1 MGSEDMKRIVI
12 LGAGGFVGKAMIN
25 RLTRAGFEADPISRN
40 DIDLSDPATAPK
52 LANKLEGAAG
62 VIFASA
68 ITPDFA
74 RKSGQDPSEKNVMMA
89 RTLTECQP
97 VAKDLHVIYLS
108 SDAVYGVRD
117 GVFDEEVTPEPS
129 DAYGTMH
136 LTRERLLA
144 ESWPDSTAI
153 VRLSQVYGAGDTH
166 NAYGPCR
173 FARQALAGQPIEM
186 FGDGED
192 GRDHIYIGDVTN
204 AILAVVETRY
214 TGRICVSSG
223 RSPTFQS
230 ITEEIARHLP
240 EIEIAKKPRSVPA
253 IVKRFN
259 TSRLQALGITPLS
272 IEQGIPLLLDGLRS

>member
-1 MGSEDMKRIVI
+1 MKRIVI

-25 RLTRAGFEADPISRN
+25 RLALAGFEADPISRS
-40 DIDLSDPATAPK
+40 DIDLSDPASAPK
-52 LANKLEGAAG
+52 LANKLEGAMG

-74 RKSGQDPSEKNVMMA
+74 RKSGQDPSENNIMMA
-89 RTLTECQP
+89 KTMIECQS
-97 VAKDLHVIYLS
+97 VAKDLQVIYLS
-108 SDAVYGVRD
+108 SDAVYGVRE
-117 GVFDEEVTPEPS
+117 GVFDEEITPEPS

-144 ESWPDSTAI
+144 EAWPESTAI

-192 GRDHIYIGDVTN
+192 GRDHIHISDVTN
-204 AILAVVETRY
+204 AILAVVETQY
-214 TGRICVSSG
+214 TGRLCVSSG
-223 RSPTFQS
+223 RSPTFQT
-230 ITEEIARHLP
+230 ITEEIAKHLP
-240 EIEIAKKPRSVPA
+240 EIEITKKPRSVPA

-259 TSRLQALGITPLS
+259 TNRLQSLGIAPLS
-272 IEQGIPLLLDGLRS
+272 IQRGIPLLLDGLRS

>member
-1 MGSEDMKRIVI
+1 MGFEDMKRIVI
-12 LGAGGFVGKAMIN
+12 LGAGGFVGKAMVSS
-25 RLTRAGFEADPISRN
+25 LTRAGFDADSISRN
-40 DIDLSDPATAPK
+40 HIDLSDPAAAPK
-52 LANKLEGAAG
+52 LANRLEGAMS

-74 RKSGQDPSEKNVMMA
+74 RKSGQDPTEKNVTMA
-89 RTLTECQP
+89 KTLIECQS
-97 VAKDLHVIYLS
+97 VVKDLHVIYLS

-144 ESWPDSTAI
+144 ETWPDSTAI
-153 VRLSQVYGAGDTH
+153 VRLSQVYGPDDTH

-192 GRDHIYIGDVTN
+192 GRDHIYISDVTN
-204 AILAVVETRY
+204 AILAIAETRY

-230 ITEEIARHLP
+230 ITEEIAKHLP
-240 EIEIAKKPRSVPA
+240 EVEIAKKPRSVPA

-259 TSRLQALGITPLS
+259 TNRLQALGITPLS
-272 IEQGIPLLLDGLRS
+272 IEQGIPLLLDGLRT